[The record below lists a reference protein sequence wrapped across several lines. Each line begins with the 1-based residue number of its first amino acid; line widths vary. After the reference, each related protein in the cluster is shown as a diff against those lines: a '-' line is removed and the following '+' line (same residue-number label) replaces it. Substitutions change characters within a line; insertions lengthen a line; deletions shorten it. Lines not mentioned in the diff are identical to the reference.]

1 MEQAIVI
8 AVFVAVMVIIEISN
22 IRKIKL
28 KAKTNYVRMILSI
41 VISIAASIILWPKE
55 LDGQVQLIT
64 ISLLILFYGF
74 VPEGLGTNEL
84 VRAGV
89 LNGDYHRYKKIVIE
103 RNNRNKDQTR
113 VDFHLRR
120 NTSYLIFDQDLERV
134 KNFIFKNINYPEKN
148 VEIISEKH

>member
-89 LNGDYHRYKKIVIE
+89 LNGDYHRYKK
-103 RNNRNKDQTR
+103 
-113 VDFHLRR
+113 
-120 NTSYLIFDQDLERV
+120 
-134 KNFIFKNINYPEKN
+134 
-148 VEIISEKH
+148 